1 MPVSH
6 VEQELST
13 LPQHLSG
20 VRVAQSL
27 VFCVVFCRSSF
38 IPLLWLLYCMSFNLQ
53 LLITPLVSSAFLV
66 ANVSELFIL
75 DYSIG
80 FL

>member
-1 MPVSH
+1 
-6 VEQELST
+6 
-13 LPQHLSG
+13 
-20 VRVAQSL
+20 
-27 VFCVVFCRSSF
+27 
-38 IPLLWLLYCMSFNLQ
+38 MSFNLQ